1 MYRSSESEIALV
13 KPQAMYWLCPITIP
27 GAPGKLAPI
36 TSISPATRWHSY
48 QIDGADCSRCGS
60 LQRMGKPVVVIVPS
74 ATQLLLPP
82 SIPSPLNCLSC
93 SYCSWISRLTP
104 RYSTPGGIRS
114 EEHTSE
120 LQSRQYLV
128 CRL

>member
-1 MYRSSESEIALV
+1 MYSYWFGFCGLNFSMYRSSTSEMALV

-48 QIDGADCSRCGS
+48 QTDGAACSRCGS
-60 LQRMGKPVVVIVPS
+60 LQRMGEPVVVIAPS

-82 SIPSPLNCLSC
+82 SI
-93 SYCSWISRLTP
+93 
-104 RYSTPGGIRS
+104 RS
-114 EEHTSE
+114 EERRVGKE
-120 LQSRQYLV
+120 
-128 CRL
+128 C